1 MPVKAHSYYLNS
13 CFQIPFKKSR
23 SEEVSSC
30 TIYAKRRKKHQSTL
44 NGNLPLRMLFYV
56 CQLLRKLVKEMAVPV
71 ADPELELT
79 VTAYNINAEHNAVL
93 MEKCR
98 PLKEYADF
106 IDRVRCALKG
116 KTTDGEKLAAL
127 EKMIDECIRDGIMK
141 DFLENHREVVIK
153 MNLVEYNEQDERE
166 GILEDGIEQGMER
179 GISALNSFVRKGI
192 ISEVQAAESL
202 NMSVDEYRTSVM
214 NIGS

>member
-1 MPVKAHSYYLNS
+1 
-13 CFQIPFKKSR
+13 
-23 SEEVSSC
+23 
-30 TIYAKRRKKHQSTL
+30 
-44 NGNLPLRMLFYV
+44 MLFYV

-79 VTAYNINAEHNAVL
+79 VTAYNINAGHNAVL

-116 KTTDGEKLAAL
+116 KKTDAEKIAAL
-127 EKMIDECIRDGIMK
+127 EKVIDECIRDGIMK
-141 DFLENHREVVIK
+141 DFLVGHREAVIK